1 MFIKISLNHNLS
13 KTVAGPN
20 KQMNSSLPSYD
31 LQRLFHNIH
40 TTPTTKVKKHPH
52 NPNYQGKHSHNSVFH
67 QNKIL
72 ERKPISTSCH
82 HQESGGESLITDETV
97 FTDASINTNTDA
109 SIKADSNNSIMTDS
123 LHAVVWE
130 EAEDQQ

>member
-1 MFIKISLNHNLS
+1 
-13 KTVAGPN
+13 
-20 KQMNSSLPSYD
+20 MNSSLPSYD

-40 TTPTTKVKKHPH
+40 TTPTTKVK
-52 NPNYQGKHSHNSVFH
+52 NYTTQFPIKTN
-67 QNKIL
+67 IL
-72 ERKPISTSCH
+72 EREPISTSCH

>member
-1 MFIKISLNHNLS
+1 L
-13 KTVAGPN
+13 
-20 KQMNSSLPSYD
+20 NSSLPSYD

-40 TTPTTKVKKHPH
+40 TTPTTK
-52 NPNYQGKHSHNSVFH
+52 
-67 QNKIL
+67 
-72 ERKPISTSCH
+72 
-82 HQESGGESLITDETV
+82 ESGGESLITDETV

-109 SIKADSNNSIMTDS
+109 SIKADYNNSIMTDS

>member
-1 MFIKISLNHNLS
+1 
-13 KTVAGPN
+13 
-20 KQMNSSLPSYD
+20 MNSSLPSYD

-40 TTPTTKVKKHPH
+40 TTPTTK
-52 NPNYQGKHSHNSVFH
+52 
-67 QNKIL
+67 
-72 ERKPISTSCH
+72 
-82 HQESGGESLITDETV
+82 ESGGESLITDETV